1 MAMGLRLLFLIWPK
15 KKKGKDINFLCR
27 NLLGCNQLIHESFHN
42 LSNLV
47 FSSDVGD
54 EAILKELLERYTSS
68 VDEVCVIVMVNLI
81 YLCFLEVAR

>member
-1 MAMGLRLLFLIWPK
+1 MA
-15 KKKGKDINFLCR
+15 
-27 NLLGCNQLIHESFHN
+27 LGCNQLIHESFHN

-68 VDEVCVIVMVNLI
+68 VDEVCVTGMVNLI
-81 YLCFLEVAR
+81 YLYFLEVDGSSTCLLYEFGLESLIYLPR